1 MVELLF
7 PVTLRQDM
15 KDVFRHPR
23 GLGLRGVVQR
33 IKKCKHSCVVD
44 VFSIIRF
51 AVPVN
56 PKIDIRPRCPVH
68 MKDTSVPCPSLPD
81 MGSIPSLPHA

>member
-15 KDVFRHPR
+15 KDVFRHPI
-23 GLGLRGVVQR
+23 GLGLGGVVQR

-56 PKIDIRPRCPVH
+56 PMQVSMDLRMDLK
-68 MKDTSVPCPSLPD
+68 
-81 MGSIPSLPHA
+81 A